1 MTPMVKYFDTMDII
15 SQIEHDLV
23 NLHPDDMRFVLEII
37 LPEGSNIDLAIKD
50 LMEWKAKLNLDTM
63 KN

>member
-1 MTPMVKYFDTMDII
+1 MTPMVKYFGTMDII

-37 LPEGSNIDLAIKD
+37 LPEESDIELAIKD
-50 LMEWKAKLNLDTM
+50 LMEWKANLNLDIT